1 MPGCGRLDCPIDHL
15 LSLSDSHGREHDA
28 PPIEWASPGSLVS
41 PFSPSWLGAAT
52 HLAVSIRQ
60 FWGCAMVDCAPVGGG
75 QGTRFGPPEVKA
87 AGDALQQMQKN
98 VASETDTAGFSGIQP
113 LPNTR
118 QMGLTP
124 SPPRFTLDRD
134 ELALVVAPTPST
146 RSGPALGG
154 RLAALFSIRLVESGI
169 DSTHQKD
176 RVRETNVLA
185 RQPRTNEKPVGKR
198 PLRLDSGT
206 ATENRTND

>member
-15 LSLSDSHGREHDA
+15 LSLSDSHGREHD
-28 PPIEWASPGSLVS
+28 EWASPGSLVS

-60 FWGCAMVDCAPVGGG
+60 FWGCAMVDCAPIGGG
-75 QGTRFGPPEVKA
+75 QGTRLGPPEVKA

-113 LPNTR
+113 
-118 QMGLTP
+118 
-124 SPPRFTLDRD
+124 
-134 ELALVVAPTPST
+134 LALVVAPTPST

>member
-1 MPGCGRLDCPIDHL
+1 M
-15 LSLSDSHGREHDA
+15 
-28 PPIEWASPGSLVS
+28 S

-60 FWGCAMVDCAPVGGG
+60 FWGCAMVDCAPIGGG
-75 QGTRFGPPEVKA
+75 QGTRLGPPEVKA

-134 ELALVVAPTPST
+134 EIALVVAPTPST

-154 RLAALFSIRLVESGI
+154 RLAALFSIRLVSPLLWRPRPQRGPDPHSAEDSRLCFQYVLWNLESTPPIKKTG
-169 DSTHQKD
+169 S
-176 RVRETNVLA
+176 RN
-185 RQPRTNEKPVGKR
+185 KR
-198 PLRLDSGT
+198 PRQ
-206 ATENRTND
+206 ATED